1 MRLLEHR
8 PLLLLPHSRQFPFDA
23 TAEMIVKALEKRNWK
38 VPGMEVEFSTY
49 GHGFSKYTYV
59 CRIEG
64 DDFYVKFCR
73 SQGKLPGRYND
84 VAAVDEI
91 WYGKEIL
98 NVFGDESGPQLYLYV
113 GDDWEKDKHKFVHSC
128 KVNAKLYGEP
138 RVYLVYSGR
147 YSGRLSNNRAKL
159 IVNTDDMGRQYAAKG
174 NEPKSF
180 VTAKKYHEFDDH
192 LKEILKRILATPEAG
207 EDYNAT
213 AYYELPTLIPFEEVK
228 HPLGDMY
235 AYCDGR
241 VYERV
246 EKGQKDPESLELWER
261 YVYTGGNRLM
271 RLTSGVEVPEVAYD
285 GFIWAGELKC
295 KDAERYVD
303 ITCHWPSIFGPNYL
317 LKIAPKYANDIYV
330 ADSAVYEKARE
341 EMFASI
347 APRDRLTD
355 DELDACD
362 AVRARSIVP
371 ILDYDGSYERP
382 FMLIRRELDFDE
394 VELAGSVEL

>member
-1 MRLLEHR
+1 
-8 PLLLLPHSRQFPFDA
+8 LPHSRQFPFDEV
-23 TAEMIVKALEKRNWK
+23 AEKIVKALEKRNWK
-38 VPGMEVEFSTY
+38 VPGMGVEFFTY
-49 GHGFSKYTYV
+49 GRGFSKHTYV
-59 CRIEG
+59 HKIEG
-64 DDFYVKFCR
+64 DDFYLKFHR
-73 SQGKLPGRYND
+73 TQGRLPDGYND
-84 VAAVDEI
+84 AAAIVEI

-98 NVFGDESGPQLYLYV
+98 HVSDDEFGPRLYLYV
-113 GDDWEKDKHKFVHSC
+113 GDEWEKDKHDFVHSC
-128 KVNAKLYGEP
+128 KVNAKLRG
-138 RVYLVYSGR
+138 RTYLEYSGG
-147 YSGRLSNNRAKL
+147 YSRGKNRAKW
-159 IVNTDDMGRQYAAKG
+159 IINTDDMGCQYIAENG
-174 NEPKSF
+174 EPKRF
-180 VTAKKYHEFDDH
+180 ATNEKYREFAEC
-192 LKEILKRILATPEAG
+192 LEEILKRILATPEAG

-228 HPLGDMY
+228 HPLGGVY

-246 EKGQKDPESLELWER
+246 EEGQKDPESLEPWKR
-261 YVYTGGNRLM
+261 YVYTGGDRLM

-303 ITCHWPSIFGPNYL
+303 ITCHWPTLFEPNYL

-330 ADSAVYEKARE
+330 ADSAVYEIARE
-341 EMFASI
+341 EMSMSI
-347 APRDRLTD
+347 APRGRLTD

-371 ILDYDGSYERP
+371 ILDYDGSYKRP

-394 VELAGSVEL
+394 VELAGLVKP

>member
-1 MRLLEHR
+1 MRLLEYR

-23 TAEMIVKALEKRNWK
+23 TAEKIVKALEKRNWK

-113 GDDWEKDKHKFVHSC
+113 GDDWEKDKHDFAHSC
-128 KVNAKLYGEP
+128 KINAKLYGEP
-138 RVYLVYSGR
+138 RTYLEYSGR
-147 YSGRLSNNRAKL
+147 YSGRLSKRARW
-159 IVNTDDMGRQYAAKG
+159 IVNNTDDDCQYAAEG
-174 NEPKSF
+174 NEPKIF
-180 VTAKKYHEFDDH
+180 VTAKKYYEFNRH

-207 EDYNAT
+207 EDYNAM
-213 AYYELPTLIPFEEVK
+213 AYYELPTLIPFDEVK
-228 HPLGDMY
+228 HPLGDAY
-235 AYCDGR
+235 AYCDER
-241 VYERV
+241 MYERV
-246 EKGQKDPESLELWER
+246 KKGQEDLESLKSWES
-261 YVYTGGNRLM
+261 YVYTGGDRLM
-271 RLTSGVEVPEVAYD
+271 NLASGEDVPEVAYD
-285 GFIWAGELKC
+285 GFIWAGGLRRVGA
-295 KDAERYVD
+295 DRYVD
-303 ITCHWPSIFGPNYL
+303 ITYHWPSMFGPNYL

-355 DELDACD
+355 DELDACK

-371 ILDYDGSYERP
+371 IMDYDGSYEQP

-394 VELAGSVEL
+394 VEMAGLAES